1 MADIFPFDDP
11 QDTAV
16 FTCCHVTDGGRQIL
30 YVSHDDDGYWQFLCG
45 GQHCEEDARLVSL
58 RYIYKLDDTVGETAV
73 LGRGQSAERSAV
85 GEKWVV
91 L

>member
-1 MADIFPFDDP
+1 MKYSFPFADSPDV
-11 QDTAV
+11 AV
-16 FTCCHVTDGGRQIL
+16 FTCCHITDEGEPVL

-45 GQHCEEDARLVSL
+45 GHHSNEDARLVSL
-58 RYIYKLDDTVGETAV
+58 QYIYKLDNTVGETAE
-73 LGRGQSAERSAV
+73 LGDGQSAERSAV